1 MTSKIFKIIF
11 LVAVV
16 VVGFFYRDA
25 VKNILL
31 RVYSQYFPCQQPI
44 TYSINT
50 FDTRFG
56 ISKEDFIEA
65 MSLAEKIWE
74 KPIDKNLFEYSQDGN
89 LKINLI
95 YDIRQETT
103 AKLKSMGLVV
113 DNNKASYDAL
123 KSKYKILI
131 AEHNQNSI
139 LFESKVKDFEVRKR
153 TYEAE
158 VATANRRGGS
168 TPQTVARLNT
178 EREYLDQEIINL
190 KQLQT
195 NLNNEVDNINAL
207 VVMINQ
213 LTVTLNIDAKKYNKI
228 GDSLDGEFDEGVYKS
243 GPEGQEIDIYQ
254 FDNKTKLV
262 RVLAHELGHALG
274 LLHVEDPKAIMYRLN
289 NGINETPTDIDVL
302 ELKKLCGIK

>member
-56 ISKEDFIEA
+56 ISKENFLEA
-65 MSLAEKIWE
+65 IVLAEKIWE

-89 LKINLI
+89 LKINLV
-95 YDIRQETT
+95 YDIRQEVT
-103 AKLKSMGLVV
+103 AKLKNMDIVV

-123 KSKYKILI
+123 KSKYKMLI
-131 AEHNQNSI
+131 SEHNQNAI
-139 LFESKVKDFEVRKR
+139 LFESRVKDFEVRKQK
-153 TYEAE
+153 YEAE
-158 VATANRRGGS
+158 VATANRRGGA
-168 TPQTVARLNT
+168 TPETVTRLNT
-178 EREYLDQEIINL
+178 EREYLDQEVINL
-190 KQLQT
+190 QQLQT

-207 VVMINQ
+207 VVAINQ
-213 LTVTLNIDAKKYNKI
+213 LAVSLNIDAKKYNTI

-243 GPEGQEIDIYQ
+243 GPDGQEIDIYQ

-262 RVLAHELGHALG
+262 RALAHELGHALG

-289 NGINETPTDIDVL
+289 NGINETPTDVDIL
-302 ELKKLCGIK
+302 ELKKLCGIE